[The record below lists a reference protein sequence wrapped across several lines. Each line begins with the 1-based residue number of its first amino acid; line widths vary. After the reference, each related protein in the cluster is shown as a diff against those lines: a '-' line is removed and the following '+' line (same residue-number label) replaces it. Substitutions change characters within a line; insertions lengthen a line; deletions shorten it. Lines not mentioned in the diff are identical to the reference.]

1 MVKTMNNIEG
11 GLEPFSGIGIHR
23 IPIRVY
29 YEETDAAG
37 IVYYANY
44 LRFAERARTEL
55 LRDLGVAHEFIKEK
69 WGVEFVVRNCNADYI
84 LPAYLDDKLE
94 VQTTCEEIKGAS
106 ITLRQSVVRDD
117 QELVIM
123 NVKIASRSC
132 KEGKAARIPSTV
144 RSAFQGLKFIK

>member
-1 MVKTMNNIEG
+1 MNRLEG
-11 GLEPFSGIGIHR
+11 NSEPFSNTGFHR
-23 IPIRVY
+23 LPIRVY

-84 LPAYLDDKLE
+84 LPAYLDDSLE
-94 VQTTCEEIKGAS
+94 IRTTCEEIKGAS
-106 ITLRQSVVRDD
+106 MILRQIVVRAG
-117 QELVIM
+117 QELVVM
-123 NVKIASRSC
+123 DVKIASRSC
-132 KEGKAARIPSTV
+132 KEGKATRIPTAV
-144 RSAFQGLKFIK
+144 RSAFQGLKNKFNEV